1 MSKATER
8 SEKTKRRNGAEEK
21 ESEPGS
27 KRVKLTSSEIK
38 HMKREDIVGKWQE
51 QEAYIDNQ
59 ETQLERLKGKLKQ
72 LENKIQEDHRRE
84 EVLNIRLSTKEHELQ
99 ELISQVD
106 ELKRAQ
112 TSRMPGQLN
121 NYPVDPA
128 VNILFQKMNQELKDT
143 QARYKQAQEDLS
155 AWKFTPN
162 SATGKKLVAKCK
174 QLINENE
181 ELGKQLSEGRVAR
194 LEAQLALQKNYT
206 QQLKKSREELNQVVL
221 QLDEELEAFQSTVI
235 ALENKLTESTATA
248 AEQPKPKSQSK
259 SSKSSSKQ

>member
-1 MSKATER
+1 MSNKTSDR
-8 SEKTKRRNGAEEK
+8 SEKSKRRNGGDEK
-21 ESEPGS
+21 EPEPGS
-27 KRVKLTSSEIK
+27 KRIKLTSSEIK
-38 HMKREDIVGKWQE
+38 HMKREDIIGRWQE
-51 QEAYIDNQ
+51 QDSYIDNQ
-59 ETQLERLKGKLKQ
+59 EMQSDRFKGKLKQ

-84 EVLNIRLSTKEHELQ
+84 EVLNMRLSTKEHELQ

-128 VNILFQKMNQELKDT
+128 VNIIFQKMNQELKET

-174 QLINENE
+174 QLITENE

-221 QLDEELEAFQSTVI
+221 QLDEELEAFQSTVL
-235 ALENKLTESTATA
+235 ALENKITDSTNTEH
-248 AEQPKPKSQSK
+248 PKPKSQSK

>member
-1 MSKATER
+1 MSNKATDR
-8 SEKTKRRNGAEEK
+8 SEKSKRRNGADEK
-21 ESEPGS
+21 EPEPGS
-27 KRVKLTSSEIK
+27 KRIKLTSSEIK
-38 HMKREDIVGKWQE
+38 HMKREDIVVKWQE
-51 QEAYIDNQ
+51 QDSYIDNQ
-59 ETQLERLKGKLKQ
+59 DTQMERLRGKLKQ

-84 EVLNIRLSTKEHELQ
+84 EVLNMRLSTKEHELQ

-128 VNILFQKMNQELKDT
+128 VNILFQKMTQELKET
-143 QARYKQAQEDLS
+143 QSRYKQAQEDLS

-174 QLINENE
+174 QLITENE

-194 LEAQLALQKNYT
+194 LEAQLALQKNYA

-235 ALENKLTESTATA
+235 ALENKLTDNTST
-248 AEQPKPKSQSK
+248 EHHKSKSQSK